1 MDTDRF
7 PLVSSKRGGDGLGI
21 TCSTFTNNTRQTRY
35 DTKALYDRN
44 EIFAKLHY
52 TFLVLFHVASRLSRS
67 TKFRLITL
75 KLTEY
80 SSVRIE

>member
-21 TCSTFTNNTRQTRY
+21 TFSTFTNNTRQTRY

-44 EIFAKLHY
+44 EIFAKLQ
-52 TFLVLFHVASRLSRS
+52 FILLVLFHVASRLSRS
-67 TKFRLITL
+67 TKFCLTTL
-75 KLTEY
+75 KLAKY
-80 SSVRIE
+80 SSVRIQ